1 MKEDLFPTKVNTKEL
16 FTKGFNF
23 EDMAKF
29 DFSTEQL
36 EKLEADQKNLNND
49 IDNPQL
55 VT

>member
-1 MKEDLFPTKVNTKEL
+1 MKEDLFQTKVNTKTL
-16 FTKGFNF
+16 FEKGFAF
-23 EDMAKF
+23 EDVAKF

-36 EKLEADQKNLNND
+36 EKLDADQKNLNND